1 MDLRTKRGK
10 FEAFLQRRLN
20 NATHFLHLH
29 KEQILEQT
37 AKSYSG
43 AIKQIS
49 AKHWRISGGKPSH
62 AKKRLDDPYIRG
74 FSNRKFSSV
83 RIIYS
88 FCLFHKK

>member
-37 AKSYSG
+37 AKSPILVVQSRFQQSTG
-43 AIKQIS
+43 EFLVESPPVQ
-49 AKHWRISGGKPSH
+49 
-62 AKKRLDDPYIRG
+62 KK
-74 FSNRKFSSV
+74 S
-83 RIIYS
+83 
-88 FCLFHKK
+88 

>member
-20 NATHFLHLH
+20 NATHFSTYTKSKFWSRQRSLLFWCY
-29 KEQILEQT
+29 KADFSKALENFWWK
-37 AKSYSG
+37 AL
-43 AIKQIS
+43 
-49 AKHWRISGGKPSH
+49 PC
-62 AKKRLDDPYIRG
+62 KKRLDDPYIRG

>member
-37 AKSYSG
+37 AKSP
-43 AIKQIS
+43 I
-49 AKHWRISGGKPSH
+49 
-62 AKKRLDDPYIRG
+62 L
-74 FSNRKFSSV
+74 V
-83 RIIYS
+83 V
-88 FCLFHKK
+88 